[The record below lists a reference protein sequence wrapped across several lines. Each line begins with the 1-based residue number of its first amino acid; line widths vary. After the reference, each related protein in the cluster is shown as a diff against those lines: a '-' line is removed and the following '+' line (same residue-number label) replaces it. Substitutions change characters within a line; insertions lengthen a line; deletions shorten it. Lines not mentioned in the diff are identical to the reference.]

1 MKIMQIRQ
9 SCQAGI
15 YIYIYIYMT
24 YLGKKIN
31 PKSHDEKEKEKN

>member
-1 MKIMQIRQ
+1 MQIRQ
-9 SCQAGI
+9 SCQAG
-15 YIYIYIYMT
+15 IYIYIYMT